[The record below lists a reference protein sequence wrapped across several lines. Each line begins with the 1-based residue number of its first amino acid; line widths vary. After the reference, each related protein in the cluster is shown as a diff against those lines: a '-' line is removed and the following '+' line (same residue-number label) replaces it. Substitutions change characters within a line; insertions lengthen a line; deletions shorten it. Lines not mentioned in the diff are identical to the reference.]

1 MSCMF
6 HKDIFFKKDKLF
18 QIIGGKPYNIKS
30 VVVSETMQ
38 KDNMTFSQ
46 AAALWEPANQRI
58 IIWRPKLKDEQE
70 FLGILL
76 HEISHAIS
84 GATDATRAF
93 ESELTRLL
101 GIFSKRAISSQA

>member
-1 MSCMF
+1 MS
-6 HKDIFFKKDKLF
+6 D
-18 QIIGGKPYNIKS
+18 
-30 VVVSETMQ
+30 TMQ

-46 AAALWEPANQRI
+46 ANAVWEPTNQRI
-58 IIWRPKLKDEQE
+58 IIWRPLLKDEQE

-84 GATDATRAF
+84 GATDATRVF

-101 GIFSKRAISSQA
+101 GIFSKRAISNL